1 MALIYY
7 NHYLITFIIMI
18 SFLIQILSLH
28 NIAVMVGMNT
38 VRTNLFEYFWSSIF
52 RLIIRYVV
60 DKFFLEQGAEL
71 RWLQV
76 SRMLPITDANE
87 LSSCVM

>member
-38 VRTNLFEYFWSSIF
+38 VRTNLFEYF
-52 RLIIRYVV
+52 
-60 DKFFLEQGAEL
+60 
-71 RWLQV
+71 
-76 SRMLPITDANE
+76 
-87 LSSCVM
+87 

>member
-28 NIAVMVGMNT
+28 NTAVMVGMNT
-38 VRTNLFEYFWSSIF
+38 VRTNLFEYFCSSIF
-52 RLIIRYVV
+52 LANFRYVV
-60 DKFFLEQGAEL
+60 DKFFLEQSAEL